1 MQSRCNKQ
9 KPRIRLPKER
19 LEELFACGE
28 QLRET
33 AMNLHDEWHE
43 KMKRDTWGRERMKLR
58 GYSIL
63 VPVLQAL
70 ATEYMLKGLAAR
82 QKGSY
87 LPTHDLHDLY
97 MDLDEI
103 TRDCVGTVEVSDIG
117 SRLPEFL
124 EAHANDFVEW
134 RYSFEGKTVMT
145 HHAVFDKVLNVL
157 IDASNA

>member
-1 MQSRCNKQ
+1 MQSRGNKQ
-9 KPRIRLPKER
+9 KKRIRLPKER

-43 KMKRDTWGRERMKLR
+43 KMKRDTRGRERMKLL

-82 QKGSY
+82 DKGSY
-87 LPTHDLHDLY
+87 VPTHDLHDLY
-97 MDLDEI
+97 MDLDEKI
-103 TRDCVGTVEVSDIG
+103 RNRVGAVVESNIG

-124 EAHANDFVEW
+124 KAHRNDFVDW

-145 HHAVFDKVLNVL
+145 HHIVFDNVL
-157 IDASNA
+157 DILIDTSNA